1 MHLAVKAQ
9 YAVLWRVTAIALIY
23 AQDIPGAGNDLA
35 WYAAGDMDGRVMLFA
50 ATRAAIQTRWVVQVS
65 SKNHAVTAIAT
76 AGDHETLA
84 VAGPEVVFLD
94 NTEGSLLR
102 RVDTNYAD
110 VGLHVAVEMEKR
122 QFHVATQRVCA
133 TFDWSKSKE
142 VRAICSAET
151 EPIIYIAVIDSSM
164 SLSKMAVVT
173 ASGVRVYRNSD
184 DYFSLRSRAKVT
196 YAVAYTNNEQP
207 RLMMGYVSGVI
218 ECVTVDVMAG
228 IFTREFLLTPPT
240 DFEEITSLHVY
251 SEKYLIVG
259 RGAEGQV
266 ELYNIKTACIQLVV
280 EKRIGERAVSISAGP
295 GNLLGS
301 ETLLE
306 IVCVGGLSG
315 NIFGIAILASNDE
328 TGQKMQEMSERLNR
342 ELKELQGT
350 TINMNSPD
358 QSLCTARAKLICDH
372 LLRIYGITV
381 ESNHGIESVAL
392 NCTVPSRL
400 RFKQRSL
407 NDHLPALFSFAEENR
422 NVHIDVT
429 LKEGQAAIA
438 TCMVFLWSQPTKCVK
453 CEISVPALCFHG
465 RLDDDLGAL
474 PLRESNQM
482 LLKAEVSL
490 ALIHNWISQ
499 IFPDIPET
507 KGFIN
512 VQTTNST
519 PMAHIRHH
527 IFAELSA
534 SDIPVSSLSL
544 RVSCEALVFEL
555 DFLAAKLAAAQ
566 RRSQN
571 SLVRLGI
578 ETVMKTAE
586 ANGMQ
591 TKAGAEDWSEYFEN
605 DGTDGSFSEIASV
618 VHEIA
623 DMFESVSLLRDGR
636 KISATEKKEFVEKIQ
651 GMKTVDSLTHELIL
665 SRKI

>member
-84 VAGPEVVFLD
+84 VAGPED
-94 NTEGSLLR
+94 GSLLR

-142 VRAICSAET
+142 VRAICSAE
-151 EPIIYIAVIDSSM
+151 PIIYITVIDSSM

-173 ASGVRVYRNSD
+173 ASGARVYRNSD

-196 YAVAYTNNEQP
+196 YAVAYTNNGQP
-207 RLMMGYVSGVI
+207 RLMMGYASGVV

-280 EKRIGERAVSISAGP
+280 EKRIGERAVGIRAGP

-315 NIFGIAILASNDE
+315 NIFGIGILASNDE

-342 ELKELQGT
+342 ELKELQET
-350 TINMNSPD
+350 TININTP
-358 QSLCTARAKLICDH
+358 
-372 LLRIYGITV
+372 V
-381 ESNHGIESVAL
+381 
-392 NCTVPSRL
+392 
-400 RFKQRSL
+400 
-407 NDHLPALFSFAEENR
+407 NR
-422 NVHIDVT
+422 
-429 LKEGQAAIA
+429 
-438 TCMVFLWSQPTKCVK
+438 
-453 CEISVPALCFHG
+453 
-465 RLDDDLGAL
+465 
-474 PLRESNQM
+474 
-482 LLKAEVSL
+482 
-490 ALIHNWISQ
+490 
-499 IFPDIPET
+499 
-507 KGFIN
+507 
-512 VQTTNST
+512 
-519 PMAHIRHH
+519 
-527 IFAELSA
+527 
-534 SDIPVSSLSL
+534 
-544 RVSCEALVFEL
+544 
-555 DFLAAKLAAAQ
+555 
-566 RRSQN
+566 
-571 SLVRLGI
+571 
-578 ETVMKTAE
+578 
-586 ANGMQ
+586 
-591 TKAGAEDWSEYFEN
+591 
-605 DGTDGSFSEIASV
+605 
-618 VHEIA
+618 
-623 DMFESVSLLRDGR
+623 
-636 KISATEKKEFVEKIQ
+636 
-651 GMKTVDSLTHELIL
+651 
-665 SRKI
+665 